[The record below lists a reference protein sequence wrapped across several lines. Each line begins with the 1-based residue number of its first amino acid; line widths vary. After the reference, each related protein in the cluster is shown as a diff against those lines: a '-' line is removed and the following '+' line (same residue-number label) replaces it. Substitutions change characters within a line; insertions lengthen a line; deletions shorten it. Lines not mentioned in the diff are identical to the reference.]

1 MDLRFTLIGL
11 IIGFLIG
18 LTGMGGGSLMTPVM
32 ILIMGVKPLVA
43 VGTDIAYGAITRI
56 FGGVAHWR
64 QGTVHRKTA
73 YLLAAGSVPSTI
85 LGVGLT
91 AAIKSRYPDLVNV
104 FLLRSV
110 GVVLILVAV
119 VMVAQPQLRRWAE
132 RRRTPEEVD
141 FRDRMMQLGDRKPWI
156 LPIIGAIVGFMVGLT
171 SVGSGTLIILSLVF
185 LYPRWESKDLVGT
198 DVFHASMLVSAAG
211 IAQFAAGNV
220 NVGMT
225 ASLLLGAIPGVLL
238 GSRLVIGFPD
248 TALRFG
254 LATVLLVSGSQ
265 LI

>member
-32 ILIMGVKPLVA
+32 ILIMGVKPVVA

-73 YLLAAGSVPSTI
+73 YLLASGSVPSTI

-91 AAIKSRYPDLVNV
+91 AAIKARYPDLVNV
-104 FLLRSV
+104 FLLRAV
-110 GVVLILVAV
+110 GIVLIFVAI
-119 VMVAQPQLRRWAE
+119 VMVAQPTLRRWLE
-132 RRRTPEEVD
+132 SRRETDHVD
-141 FRDRMMQLGDRKPWI
+141 FRDQLMQLGDRRPWI
-156 LPIIGAIVGFMVGLT
+156 LPVVGALVGFMVGLT
-171 SVGSGTLIILSLVF
+171 SVGSGTLIILSLLF

-211 IAQFAAGNV
+211 IAEFAAGNV

-225 ASLLLGAIPGVLL
+225 VSLLIGAVPGVLL
-238 GSRLVIGFPD
+238 GSRLVVGFPD
-248 TALRFG
+248 MVLRCG
-254 LATVLLVSGSQ
+254 LAAVLLISGSQ
-265 LI
+265 LV